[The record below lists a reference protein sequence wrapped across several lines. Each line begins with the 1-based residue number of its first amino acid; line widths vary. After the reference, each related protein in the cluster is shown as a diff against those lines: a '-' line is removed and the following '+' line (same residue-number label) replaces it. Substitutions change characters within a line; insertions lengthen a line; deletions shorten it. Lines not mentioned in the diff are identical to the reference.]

1 MQGIPVSRRT
11 AIVSTAALASG
22 GLFAVSSAQPASG
35 QVEAN
40 IGSFIMQGTTERRT
54 ETPDK
59 AIATIDIETTWTSD
73 DADSMRLTFNAGY
86 SESDNEQL
94 SQKTVDIKPSGSDT
108 FVVEGDLLTLYYWD
122 KTMLDPEINGSFN
135 AYFELT
141 VELMVGDQVIDSTTL
156 SDTADIGV
164 NGVSLEG
171 QLDSLDASGN
181 VTLA

>member
-1 MQGIPVSRRT
+1 MQGKYLNRRT
-11 AIVSTAALASG
+11 AIISGAALASG
-22 GLFAVSSAQPASG
+22 GLFAITSAQPVDG

-59 AIATIDIETTWTSD
+59 AIATIDVETTWTSD
-73 DADSMRLTFNAGY
+73 DASSMRITFHAGY

-94 SQKTVDIKPSGSDT
+94 TQKTVDIDPSGSDT

-122 KTMLDPEINGSFN
+122 VSMLDPEINGSFN

-141 VELMVGDQVIDSTTL
+141 VELMVGDEIIDSTTL
-156 SDTADIGV
+156 SDGAEIGV

-171 QLDSLDASGN
+171 QLDTLNASGN